1 VPGFLFLTLCTPSS
15 FAVVVVVHSFPLLG
29 PVGKMCGSVAG
40 RVVEGSP
47 VGSLG
52 LALVSSPVVQEVSVE
67 EAFVNGTIVVSFGFV
82 VAAST
87 SEVGLLLEVPAR
99 VVGFVLFPFDVAVAA
114 VFAVLFDVVVVAAVV
129 IVLFDV
135 VVAAV
140 VIVLFDVVGAAV
152 VVVWF
157 DVLVAAVVVMLFD
170 VVDPAAV
177 VLLSLLEVLEDE
189 LLPLVVPSIVG
200 PLNGNVAG
208 FTTETAVG
216 EVA

>member
-1 VPGFLFLTLCTPSS
+1 LLAVPGFLFLTLCTPSS

-29 PVGKMCGSVAG
+29 PVGKMCSSVAG

-99 VVGFVLFPFDVAVAA
+99 VVGFWLFMFLS
-114 VFAVLFDVVVVAAVV
+114 F
-129 IVLFDV
+129 
-135 VVAAV
+135 
-140 VIVLFDVVGAAV
+140 VG
-152 VVVWF
+152 F
-157 DVLVAAVVVMLFD
+157 SLSMLQLVQFL
-170 VVDPAAV
+170 
-177 VLLSLLEVLEDE
+177 
-189 LLPLVVPSIVG
+189 
-200 PLNGNVAG
+200 
-208 FTTETAVG
+208 
-216 EVA
+216 